1 MDASLV
7 QFHVV
12 EPGVSDSPTLF
23 KVTMWVPDDT
33 RAAIAGDDPHAWRE
47 VLSKTKT
54 LIGDHLESR
63 RAAFD

>member
-12 EPGVSDSPTLF
+12 EPGVDDAPTLF

-33 RAAIAGDDPHAWRE
+33 RSRISQDDPLAWRE
-47 VLSKTKT
+47 VLRKAKR
-54 LIGDHLESR
+54 LVGDHLEER
-63 RAAFD
+63 RTALD